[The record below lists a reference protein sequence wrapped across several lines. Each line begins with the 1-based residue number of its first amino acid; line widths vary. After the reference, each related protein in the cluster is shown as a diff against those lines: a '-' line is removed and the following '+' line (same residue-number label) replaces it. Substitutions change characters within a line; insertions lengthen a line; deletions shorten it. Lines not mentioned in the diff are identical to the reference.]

1 MAKQTLRQ
9 KIATGIAAAGI
20 SLAAICGGCEDPQG
34 NMALAALGNMAQVSP
49 YASANDRTLGAG
61 LGTIGQMGHE
71 MNTAQAGKSQINVNV
86 NNASQPTASDSSM
99 DYITDLEIDGGIY
112 TGQLLMPT
120 GVGKGI
126 ARPHGKGKYVFADG
140 RKYEGE
146 FKDGK
151 MHGHGVFTCAGHRY
165 EGEFKDSYKNGYG
178 AYTFPSGERH
188 DGEWK
193 DDLPNGQGV
202 HTWPD
207 GRNYSGD
214 FRDGK
219 MHGFGKM
226 IYADG
231 RTEEGAWRDDKFVG
245 SQSQVSAGDNQK
257 SQASSS
263 KFGFVNVTADDP
275 TFEVF
280 ADGAF
285 VGNSPAKLKLS
296 EGLHTIEVRKEG
308 FKDYKKEIR
317 VTDGSE
323 LNLRAVLEKK

>member
-86 NNASQPTASDSSM
+86 NNASQPTASDSSIQYFKDQKM
-99 DYITDLEIDGGIY
+99 ADGSTY
-112 TGQLLMPT
+112 TGQLKLMS
-120 GVGKGI
+120 
-126 ARPHGKGKYVFADG
+126 DG
-140 RKYEGE
+140 LLH
-146 FKDGK
+146 
-151 MHGHGVFTCAGHRY
+151 MHGHGVWTLLDGTRYDGKWNWDGSKSGGKILWKDGH
-165 EGEFKDSYKNGYG
+165 E
-178 AYTFPSGERH
+178 YT
-188 DGEWK
+188 GEWK
-193 DDLPNGQGV
+193 IVEGGLDLPDGEG
-202 HTWPD
+202 TMKWPD